1 MSKVEKTLYNPWH
14 STQTDWSI

>member
-1 MSKVEKTLYNPWH
+1 MSKVEKTLYNPWR